1 MQEINWLINI
11 CFTII
16 MVGLFV
22 WDFRTFGEPTH
33 KDFKAIIMSAGVLGT
48 FVGIFVGL
56 MGFDTLALQDSVPLL
71 LDGLK
76 TAFYTSIVGMG
87 LAITLSIIQRAKG
100 IKCTQDM
107 NIDYILNQ
115 AQNLSCLKGIEK
127 GMEGL
132 NSKTIELPTKSDM
145 LQINTTTNALLESS
159 LKKIDTSLQEAI
171 KQLASGASK
180 ELIAA
185 LELVIRDFNQNLQN
199 QFGENFKE
207 LNNAVGKLLEW
218 QNNYRDNV
226 EQSQALLS
234 QTQDALQD
242 STKAMGQTQATL
254 ESITAQ
260 NESAMEFYGKTLSVI
275 EEMKNKGEILESQ
288 LQQISTLGE
297 NAKVCLA
304 DMEKFF
310 AGATQGFATLE
321 TQAKEQCIKL
331 EEGIKE
337 YFSKFD
343 EHASESMEN
352 LRRFMESSSKE
363 AKNSLTEVLD
373 NHTSLFR
380 TQCSSLANE
389 SGELLKGL
397 LDSANTQL
405 QTLSKELEKNIEQN
419 RESSTHNAAEF
430 ARLREHIATNHSAI
444 VESLESSLSRLNS
457 HNESIMQDMS
467 KGMKSMQEMYLATLS
482 ASMDSVMTKEQEII
496 KARVEALSELAQK
509 TDSNLN
515 TQYEQVN
522 NFLKKLATEYL
533 KIMQKLTKDSVAIP
547 KDMGVQVVKDFG
559 DLQHNLLSH
568 LGNLNAQIQHNSM
581 QLVEL
586 YRNVENLLKENV
598 EGNKSLQNEIRETFT
613 SLDDSMQGSMENF
626 KENYEWFLRRVREL
640 IGSRQ

>member
-11 CFTII
+11 GFTII
-16 MVGLFV
+16 MVGLFI

-100 IKCTQDM
+100 VKSAQDM

-115 AQNLSCLKGIEK
+115 AQNLSYLRGV
-127 GMEGL
+127 EGL
-132 NSKTIELPTKSDM
+132 NEKVSQLPTKADI
-145 LQINTTTNALLESS
+145 LQSNTTSNALLESG

-171 KQLASGASK
+171 KQLALGASK
-180 ELIAA
+180 ELIGA
-185 LELVIRDFNQNLQN
+185 LELVIRDFNQNLQD
-199 QFGENFKE
+199 QFGDNFKE
-207 LNNAVGKLLEW
+207 LNSAVGKLLEW
-218 QNNYRDNV
+218 QNNYKQNV
-226 EQSQALLS
+226 EQSQELLLQAQS
-234 QTQDALQD
+234 ALQD

-254 ESITAQ
+254 ESISAQ
-260 NESAMEFYGKTLSVI
+260 NKTAMEFYAQTLNMI
-275 EEMKNKGEILESQ
+275 DEMKSKGETLQAQ
-288 LQQISTLGE
+288 LQEISTLGE
-297 NAKVCLA
+297 NARACLS
-304 DMEKFF
+304 DMDTFF
-310 AGATQGFATLE
+310 TNGSACFSSLE
-321 TQAKEQCIKL
+321 NQAKEQFHKL
-331 EEGIKE
+331 EEGISA
-337 YFSKFD
+337 YFNQLD
-343 EHASESMEN
+343 EHAGESMEN
-352 LRRFMESSSKE
+352 LRRFMEASSKE
-363 AKNSLTEVLD
+363 AQGNLGEILD

-380 TQCSSLANE
+380 TQCTSLAHE
-389 SGELLKGL
+389 SQELLKGL
-397 LDSANTQL
+397 VEMSSAQIGA
-405 QTLSKELEKNIEQN
+405 LSKELEKNIEQN

-444 VESLESSLSRLNS
+444 VESLESSLSRLNN
-457 HNESIMQDMS
+457 HNEAIMQDMS
-467 KGMKSMQEMYLATLS
+467 KGMKNMQEMYLSTLS

-496 KARVEALSELAQK
+496 KMRVDSLNELAQK
-509 TDSNLN
+509 TDTNLN

-581 QLVEL
+581 QLIDL
-586 YRNVENLLKENV
+586 YRNVEKLLKENV
-598 EGNKSLQNEIRETFT
+598 EGSKSLQQEIRGTFV
-613 SLDDSMQGSMENF
+613 SLDESMQASMDNF
-626 KENYEWFLRRVREL
+626 RENYEWFLRRVREI